1 MVYRRNKR
9 SQRSAPRV
17 AAPGTIAAFFAAPRM
32 RRFAMVVGAGLT
44 LFTYGSSSADVWQ
57 GPGPVAECED
67 YAAALRAC
75 FGEKRAQPL
84 VSSVLVRSATR
95 SPAERAGLA
104 TECSASATR
113 VRRTCQ

>member
-9 SQRSAPRV
+9 SQRSAARV
-17 AAPGTIAAFFAAPRM
+17 AAPSAIAAVLADPRV
-32 RRFAMVVGAGLT
+32 RRFAMLLGAAIT

-84 VSSVLVRSATR
+84 MSSVLSRSTTR
-95 SPAERAGLA
+95 SPAERASLA
-104 TECSASATR
+104 AECSASAMR